1 MKTIYYYHS
10 PIGILKLVCTK
21 DSLEQLTFVKEADSN
36 EKNTFKIILT
46 CKEQLD
52 KYFDGQLE
60 VFDIPLTFSTGT
72 KFQKSVWQALK
83 DIPFGETKSYKD
95 IAVSIGNPK
104 AVRAVGGANNKN
116 PISII
121 IPCHRVIGSNGNLVG
136 YASGLAN
143 KEWLLFH
150 EKKYRIKND

>member
-1 MKTIYYYHS
+1 MKTIYHYHS
-10 PIGILKLVCTK
+10 PIGILRLVCTK
-21 DSLEQLTFVKEADSN
+21 DALEELTFVKETGSN
-36 EKNTFKIILT
+36 TEDLSKIVLT
-46 CKEQLD
+46 CKDQLD
-52 KYFDGQLE
+52 KYFDGKLT
-60 VFDIPLTFSTGT
+60 VFDIPLIFSIGT
-72 KFQKSVWQALK
+72 EFQKSVWQALK

-116 PISII
+116 PISIV
-121 IPCHRVIGSNGNLVG
+121 IPCHRVIGNSGKLVG

-150 EKKYRIKND
+150 EKKYRI